1 MKFCQRMLEINSEQ
15 KDWEHMRILLLFVLS
30 DSDSIDSV
38 PVSNGKLYAYEE
50 NPDRKFAKIECV
62 TTPAYFFKL
71 GIQAVNYEQL
81 GLTKYMVP

>member
-1 MKFCQRMLEINSEQ
+1 MGAHEDLTPLRSKLLQV
-15 KDWEHMRILLLFVLS
+15 MR

-38 PVSNGKLYAYEE
+38 PVSNGKLYAYKE

-81 GLTKYMVP
+81 GLTKYMVPKTT